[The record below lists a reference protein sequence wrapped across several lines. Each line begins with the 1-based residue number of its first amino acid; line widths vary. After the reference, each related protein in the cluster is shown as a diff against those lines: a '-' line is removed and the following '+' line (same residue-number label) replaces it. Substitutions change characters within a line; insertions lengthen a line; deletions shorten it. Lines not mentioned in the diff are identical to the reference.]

1 MLHLNVASKG
11 WITFSDIYE
20 GLLTFLA
27 LSAIF
32 MVKGKYS
39 AWNLRRGWLIILAAL
54 IPIILYSFNHNISN
68 LSAS

>member
-20 GLLTFLA
+20 GLLIFLA

-32 MVKGKYS
+32 MVKGKYRS
-39 AWNLRRGWLIILAAL
+39 WNLRRGWLIIIGAL
-54 IPIILYSFNHNISN
+54 IPIICIFF
-68 LSAS
+68 